1 MLEAARSLFTPS
13 RELDEIAMSWTLA
26 LLLSIASAG
35 DPRVGIVELQMERN
49 HQGALQVIDLAL
61 AEDPEAAQ
69 ELGLDYLRGHLL
81 LLLNQREEALRA
93 FATTMN
99 ATPQLA
105 PYSLYRLALEQER
118 LDHPE
123 VAAGLV
129 AKLLKSNPPNSLVA
143 PAMRLLRRT
152 LSERGDCRLL
162 RDLGT
167 QRLRSADRRQL
178 DLAQAECARRGGD
191 QAKAEE
197 VLLRLLEKHRGDEV
211 ARIAATRLADFEPR
225 RKSPRTHY
233 LLGLSFYNHREFE
246 DAVEHLARALA
257 ELPDAADINGREA
270 FELRYALARSNFWM
284 GRYAQAAMAFR
295 ALASATQDPS
305 RQAQVL
311 YQQGRCFELQGSW
324 DQAIAGYRLAYQVQP
339 NGSWADSAL
348 IAQLRLHWL
357 GGNES
362 AALEAYQTLVAKRKL
377 STTSRALLFLASSD
391 VVQGRYDRA
400 ASWLSTAARL
410 DRLPSQELAYWQGRL
425 EEIRDEPARA
435 VEYYLRSIQEDPY
448 HPFAE
453 GARQRLADP
462 ALAPAAHAL
471 GERLA
476 ASPKS
481 EDLYAA
487 WLLLGDGKPRGA
499 EVRQRLERRL
509 VRDQVVAPYLRLS
522 SEPAP
527 SWPLWQA
534 KLDRPEEMLLALG
547 VFDEGAA
554 AILRYFPVARPSLAF
569 TGSFVLSRSGET
581 KRSIYIAEILR
592 KRIPSRIPHELLPV
606 EYQQLLFPFRYSY
619 LILREAGRQR
629 VDPYLL
635 TAIIREESRFDPQ
648 AFSAASARGLAQFVF
663 PTARRIAA
671 QIGLGPIAPQDLE
684 RPEIAIALGAAYLHE
699 LWDVFDG
706 STPEIVAAYNAGEPQ
721 AALWRRYCFSDE
733 PEEYLTKVSFQET
746 RGYLTKVLTSR
757 AHYVELYAPRAE
769 SVGKDDPAP

>member
-1 MLEAARSLFTPS
+1 
-13 RELDEIAMSWTLA
+13 MSWTLA
-26 LLLSIASAG
+26 LLLSIVSAG
-35 DPRVGIVELQMERN
+35 DPRVGLVELQIERN
-49 HQGALQVIDLAL
+49 HQEALQVIDLAL

-69 ELGLDYLRGHLL
+69 QLGLDYLRGHLL
-81 LLLNQREEALRA
+81 LLMNQREEAFRA

-99 ATPQLA
+99 VTPQLA

-118 LDHPE
+118 LGHPE

-129 AKLLKSNPPNSLVA
+129 AKLLKSNPPKSLVA

-162 RDLGT
+162 RDLEAR
-167 QRLRSADRRQL
+167 RLRSADRRQL
-178 DLAQAECARRGGD
+178 ELAHAECARRGGE
-191 QAKAEE
+191 QARAEE
-197 VLLRLLEKHRGDEV
+197 LFVRLLEGHRGDEV
-211 ARIAATRLADFEPR
+211 ARIAATRLARFEPR
-225 RKSPRTHY
+225 RKAPRTHY
-233 LLGLSFYNHREFE
+233 LLGLSFYNHREF
-246 DAVEHLARALA
+246 DRAVEHLARALV
-257 ELPDAADINGREA
+257 ELPDASDISRREA

-295 ALASATQDPS
+295 ALAGATQDPA
-305 RQAQVL
+305 RRAQVL
-311 YQQGRCFELQGSW
+311 YQQGRCLELQGSW
-324 DQAIAGYRLAYQVQP
+324 DQAVASYRLAFQVQP

-348 IAQLRLHWL
+348 IAQLRLHWR
-357 GGNES
+357 GGDDS
-362 AALEAYQTLVAKRKL
+362 AALDAYQALMATRKFSVA
-377 STTSRALLFLASSD
+377 SRALLFLASSD
-391 VVQGRYDRA
+391 LVQDRGDRA
-400 ASWLSTAARL
+400 APWLSTAARL
-410 DRLPSQELAYWQGRL
+410 GRLPRQELAYWQGRL
-425 EEIRDEPARA
+425 EEIRDQPADA

-448 HPFAE
+448 HPFAH
-453 GARQRLADP
+453 GARQRLSDP
-462 ALAPAAHAL
+462 ALATAARAL
-471 GERLA
+471 GEKLA
-476 ASPKS
+476 ASSKS
-481 EDLYAA
+481 DHLYAA
-487 WLLLGDGKPRGA
+487 WQLLGDGEPRGLEA
-499 EVRQRLERRL
+499 RQRLERRL
-509 VRDQVVAPYLRLS
+509 TSDRGIAPYLQLS

-534 KLDRPEEMLLALG
+534 RLERPEEMLLALG

-606 EYQQLLFPFRYSY
+606 EYRRLLFPFRYSY
-619 LILREAGRQR
+619 LILREASQQR

-648 AFSAASARGLAQFVF
+648 AFSAASARGLTQFVF

-671 QIGLGPIAPQDLE
+671 QIDLGPIEPQDLE

-699 LWDVFDG
+699 LWNLFDG

-733 PEEYLTKVSFQET
+733 PEEYLTKVAFKET

-757 AHYVELYAPRAE
+757 THYVELYAPRE
-769 SVGKDDPAP
+769 QRKDEGAPAP